1 MTILL
6 EATEISKSFGATT
19 VLSDVSISLH
29 HGEIV
34 SLVGENGAGKSTLAK
49 ILSGIVQPD
58 TGTLTLNGNA
68 VTFSH
73 PREALA
79 ARIGIVHQELNLAEN
94 LTIAENFVL
103 GHEPTRFG
111 MLDRT
116 KMEAVAREG
125 LARLGLD
132 LDPHRL
138 VATLSTAQRQ
148 MLEIARALSFEA
160 KLLIFDEPTSSLSE
174 EDGKTLL
181 KLIKRLKGEG
191 VSILYVS
198 HRLPE
203 VQEISDRI
211 VALRDG
217 KNSGEAAAPNI
228 TRENLIT
235 MIVGREIS
243 DIYGYTPR
251 SHGVETLRVENFQAS
266 EHHSPTSFAVRRGEI
281 VGIAGLVGSG
291 RSELVESIFGVTPPL
306 MGSVFIK
313 GNEVRMTSP
322 QDAWD
327 NGLALVP
334 ESRKEQGLI
343 LESSIRENIILP
355 TKGRR
360 NPLTMRDVGRE
371 EDEANSFVS
380 SLRIRCSSGE
390 QLTKNLSGGNQ
401 QKVVIARCLATKPSV
416 LLLDEPT
423 RGVDV
428 GARREIYSI
437 LFQLAEQGMAILFVS
452 SELEEVLGIA
462 DRVLVMSDGE
472 ITGELPREA
481 ASEHVIMS
489 LASTHRQVAT

>member
-6 EATEISKSFGATT
+6 EATGISKSFGAST
-19 VLSDVSISLH
+19 VLSDVSLSLK
-29 HGEIV
+29 HGEVV
-34 SLVGENGAGKSTLAK
+34 SLIGENGAGKSTLAK
-49 ILSGIVQPD
+49 ILCGIIQPD
-58 TGTLTLNGNA
+58 TGALTLNGSPI
-68 VTFSH
+68 VFSH

-94 LTIAENFVL
+94 LTIAENFLL

-111 MLDRT
+111 TLDRR
-116 KMEAVAREG
+116 KMDSITREG
-125 LARLGLD
+125 LARLGLS
-132 LDPHRL
+132 LDPDRL

-148 MLEIARALSFEA
+148 IVEIARALSCDA
-160 KLLIFDEPTSSLSE
+160 QLLIFDEPTSSLSE
-174 EDGKTLL
+174 EDSKNLL
-181 KLIKRLKGEG
+181 QLIQKLKAQG

-203 VQEISDRI
+203 VQEISDRV

-217 KNSGEAAAPNI
+217 KNSGEASGQSI
-228 TRENLIT
+228 HRDNLIT

-251 SHGVETLRVENFQAS
+251 PHGGEALRIENFQAS
-266 EHHSPTSFAVRRGEI
+266 VHHTPTSFAVHRGEI

-291 RSELVESIFGVTPPL
+291 RSELLESLFGVTPSRS
-306 MGSVFIK
+306 GSLFIN
-313 GNEVRMTSP
+313 GIEVTLPSP
-322 QDAWD
+322 QAAWD

-334 ESRKEQGLI
+334 ESRKEQGVL
-343 LESSIRENIILP
+343 LESSIRENIILSSRE
-355 TKGRR
+355 KKSA
-360 NPLTMRDVGRE
+360 LSLRDFAAERSTS
-371 EDEANSFVS
+371 DTFIS
-380 SLRIRCSSGE
+380 SLRIRCASGE

-401 QKVVIARCLATKPSV
+401 QKVVIGRCLATNPSV

-462 DRVLVMSDGE
+462 DRVFVMSDGE
-472 ITGELPREA
+472 IKGHLSRAE
-481 ASEHVIMS
+481 ASEHAIMS
-489 LASTHRQVAT
+489 LASTHQQVAA

>member
-6 EATEISKSFGATT
+6 EATGISKSFGATT
-19 VLSDVSISLH
+19 VLSDVSLSLRQ
-29 HGEIV
+29 GEVV
-34 SLVGENGAGKSTLAK
+34 SLIGENGAGKSTLAK
-49 ILSGIVQPD
+49 IISGITRPD
-58 TGTLTLNGNA
+58 AGTIFLRGSP

-94 LTIAENFVL
+94 LTIAENFLL

-111 MLDRT
+111 VLDRK
-116 KMEAVAREG
+116 KMEAITRDG
-125 LARLGLD
+125 LVRLGLSF
-132 LDPHRL
+132 DPDRL
-138 VATLSTAQRQ
+138 VSTLSTAQRQ
-148 MLEIARALSFEA
+148 MVEIARALSFETQ
-160 KLLIFDEPTSSLSE
+160 LLIFDEPTSSLSE
-174 EDGKTLL
+174 DDSRTLL
-181 KLIKRLKGEG
+181 QLIKKLKAQG

-217 KNSGEAAAPNI
+217 KNSGEAIAPDI
-228 TRENLIT
+228 TREKLIT

-243 DIYGYTPR
+243 DIYGYKSRPL
-251 SHGVETLRVENFQAS
+251 GDEALRLSNFQATDR
-266 EHHSPTSFAVRRGEI
+266 HTPTSFAVHRGEI

-291 RSELVESIFGVTPPL
+291 RSELLESVFGVTPPRL
-306 MGSVFIK
+306 GSLFIT
-313 GNEVRMTSP
+313 GSEATISSP
-322 QDAWD
+322 REAW
-327 NGLALVP
+327 NAGLALVP
-334 ESRKEQGLI
+334 ESRKEQGVI
-343 LESSIRENIILP
+343 LESSIRENIILS
-355 TKGRR
+355 
-360 NPLTMRDVGRE
+360 DRE
-371 EDEANSFVS
+371 RKSAL
-380 SLRIRCSSGE
+380 SLRDLAKERKKSDSCITSLHIRCASGE

-401 QKVVIARCLATKPSV
+401 QKVVIGRCLSTTPSV

-472 ITGELPREA
+472 ITGELSREE
-481 ASEHVIMS
+481 ASEHAIMS
-489 LASTHRQVAT
+489 LASTHQQVAA

>member
-6 EATEISKSFGATT
+6 EATGISKSFGAST
-19 VLSDVSISLH
+19 VLSDVSLSLKR
-29 HGEIV
+29 GEVV
-34 SLVGENGAGKSTLAK
+34 SLIGENGAGKSTLAK
-49 ILSGIVQPD
+49 ILCGIVQPD
-58 TGTLTLNGNA
+58 TGTLKLDGKT
-68 VTFSH
+68 VTFFH

-94 LTIAENFVL
+94 LTIAENFLL

-111 MLDRT
+111 ALDRK
-116 KMEAVAREG
+116 KMEAITRDG
-125 LARLGLD
+125 LARLGLS

-148 MLEIARALSFEA
+148 MVEIARALSFDTQ
-160 KLLIFDEPTSSLSE
+160 LLIFDEPTSSLSE
-174 EDGKTLL
+174 EDSKTLL
-181 KLIKRLKGEG
+181 QLIKKLKAQG

-211 VALRDG
+211 IALRDG
-217 KNSGEAAAPNI
+217 KNSGEAIAPDI
-228 TRENLIT
+228 TRDKLIT

-243 DIYGYTPR
+243 DIYGYKIRPR
-251 SHGVETLRVENFQAS
+251 GEEALRVQNFQAS
-266 EHHSPTSFAVRRGEI
+266 ERHTPTSFAVHRGEI

-291 RSELVESIFGVTPPL
+291 RSELLE
-306 MGSVFIK
+306 SVFGMRAPCVGSLFIN
-313 GNEVRMTSP
+313 GSEVAISSP
-322 QDAWD
+322 RQAWD

-334 ESRKEQGLI
+334 ESRKDQGVI
-343 LESSIRENIILP
+343 LESSIRENIILSDR
-355 TKGRR
+355 KRKS
-360 NPLTMRDVGRE
+360 PLTLRDFAE
-371 EDEANSFVS
+371 EEQASDSFIE

-401 QKVVIARCLATKPSV
+401 QKVVIGRCLSTTPSV

-462 DRVLVMSDGE
+462 DRVLVMSDGDIKGDLSRKE
-472 ITGELPREA
+472 
-481 ASEHVIMS
+481 ASEHAIMS
-489 LASTHRQVAT
+489 LASTHQQVAA

>member
-1 MTILL
+1 MTVLL
-6 EATEISKSFGATT
+6 DATGISKSFGATT

-29 HGEIV
+29 HGEVV
-34 SLVGENGAGKSTLAK
+34 SLIGENGAGKSTLAK
-49 ILSGIVQPD
+49 ILCGIVQPD
-58 TGTLTLNGNA
+58 SGTLTLNGNP

-103 GHEPTRFG
+103 GQEPTRFG
-111 MLDRT
+111 MLDRA
-116 KMEAVAREG
+116 KMEAVTREG
-125 LARLGLD
+125 LSRLQLD

-148 MLEIARALSFEA
+148 MLEIARALSCEA

-181 KLIKRLKGEG
+181 QLIKRLKEEG

-198 HRLPE
+198 HRLAE

-217 KNSGEAAAPNI
+217 KNSGEVTAHTI
-228 TRENLIT
+228 TRDHLIT

-243 DIYGYTPR
+243 DIYGYRPR
-251 SHGVETLRVENFQAS
+251 PHGVEALRLENFQAS
-266 EHHSPTSFAVRRGEI
+266 EEHSPTSFAIHRGEI

-291 RSELVESIFGVTPPL
+291 RSELVESIFGITPPRI
-306 MGSVFIK
+306 GSLFIN
-313 GNEVRMTSP
+313 GSEARIGSP
-322 QDAWD
+322 RGAW
-327 NGLALVP
+327 NSGLALVP
-334 ESRKEQGLI
+334 ESRKEEGLI
-343 LESSIRENIILP
+343 LESSIRENITLSDRER
-355 TKGRR
+355 TSS
-360 NPLTMRDVGRE
+360 LALRDLSVEERE
-371 EDEANSFVS
+371 TASFVS
-380 SLRIRCSSGE
+380 SLRIRCASGE

-401 QKVVIARCLATKPSV
+401 QKVVLARCLATNPSV

-437 LFQLAEQGMAILFVS
+437 LFQLAERGMAILFVS

-472 ITGELPREA
+472 ITGDITREA

-489 LASTHRQVAT
+489 LASKHRQVAV

>member
-6 EATEISKSFGATT
+6 EATGISKSFGATT

-29 HGEIV
+29 HGEVV
-34 SLVGENGAGKSTLAK
+34 SLIGENGAGKSTLAK
-49 ILSGIVQPD
+49 ILCGIVQPD
-58 TGTLTLNGNA
+58 AGTLTLDGKP

-111 MLDRT
+111 MLDRAR
-116 KMEAVAREG
+116 MDVVAREG
-125 LARLGLD
+125 IARLGLD
-132 LDPHRL
+132 LDPQRL

-148 MLEIARALSFEA
+148 MLEIARALSHEA

-181 KLIKRLKGEG
+181 TLIKRLREEG

-217 KNSGEAAAPNI
+217 TNSGEATAPNI
-228 TRENLIT
+228 TRDNLIT

-251 SHGVETLRVENFQAS
+251 PLGVKALRIENFQAS
-266 EHHSPTSFAVRRGEI
+266 QKHTPTSFAIHRGEI

-291 RSELVESIFGVTPPL
+291 RSELIESIFGIRPPVV
-306 MGSVFIK
+306 GSLFMNGSEARI
-313 GNEVRMTSP
+313 RSP
-322 QDAWD
+322 RAAWD

-343 LESSIRENIILP
+343 LESSIRENVTLSD
-355 TKGRR
+355 RQR
-360 NPLTMRDVGRE
+360 ASPLALRDLRAEERE
-371 EDEANSFVS
+371 TVSFVS
-380 SLRIRCSSGE
+380 SLRIRCASGE

-401 QKVVIARCLATKPSV
+401 QKVVIARCLATNPSV

-437 LFQLAEQGMAILFVS
+437 LFQLAERGMAILFVS

-472 ITGELPREA
+472 ITGDIPREA
-481 ASEHVIMS
+481 ASEHAIMS
-489 LASTHRQVAT
+489 LASTHRQVAV